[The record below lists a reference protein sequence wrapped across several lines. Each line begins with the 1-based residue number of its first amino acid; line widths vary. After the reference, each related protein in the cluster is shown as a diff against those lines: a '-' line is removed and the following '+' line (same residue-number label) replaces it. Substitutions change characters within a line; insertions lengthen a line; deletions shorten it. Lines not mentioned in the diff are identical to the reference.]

1 MKRENLC
8 AKIPKYSNLLWI
20 YIRRITYIRVLRW
33 EEFILK
39 AYSKE
44 NIRNVAI
51 AGHGA
56 RGKTTLAEA
65 MLYLAGASDRLG
77 KVADGNTVLDFDAE
91 EKKRKVSVSS
101 ALANLEWRD
110 RKINIIDTP
119 GLFDFEGGRAE
130 GLRAAESVIVVLS
143 CGHNVDVG
151 AEKTLRA
158 AGRKGLSKFI
168 VVTKCD
174 GEERDFFKTL
184 NSLKDKYGTAIC
196 PVVIPYVVG
205 GKVDCYVNF
214 LQNKAFKYDNGKAT
228 QVDMPSDA
236 LIDDIH
242 AAFTE
247 AVATA
252 DDDLMMKFFDGEEFT
267 HDEIVAG
274 LSQGVLDGTV
284 IPVYACSGLTT
295 DAVDLVLNG
304 ITKLAPAPKDEGDI
318 ACDPNGSLAAIC
330 FKTVADP
337 FIGKMSFFKVVS
349 GKITASTKPY
359 NARTEEE
366 EKMGKIV
373 MVKGAKQEDA
383 TEITAGDI
391 GVVTKLAGFK
401 TGDVMCDAKAPVELE
416 GVDFP
421 APCYSMAVN
430 VVKKGEEDK
439 VASGLNKLA
448 EEDGAMHFYTNKETK
463 EQIVSGLGEQHL
475 ESIVSKLKNKYGVDV
490 ELTAPRVAYRETI
503 RKSVDKQGRH
513 KKQSGG
519 HGQFGDVWIRFEP
532 YMGEEDFV
540 LTTDEVVGGAVP
552 KNFFPAVEKGL
563 LECVANGLIAGYP
576 MVGIKACLHDG
587 SYHPVD
593 SSEMAFKM
601 AARIAFKAA
610 VPEAAPTILEPVGT
624 LKAYVPDDNL
634 GDIISDVNKRR
645 GRVLGMGPA
654 EETMTQELVA
664 EVPMAEMSD
673 FAITLRSVTAG
684 RGSFTLEFARYED
697 APAHVAE
704 KVIAEAKLEDDE
716 D

>member
-1 MKRENLC
+1 MYPNNFEL
-8 AKIPKYSNLLWI
+8 PYSGQKMPYYLI
-20 YIRRITYIRVLRW
+20 IRSAINSIVQGGI
-33 EEFILK
+33 FLK
-39 AYSKE
+39 AYSTE
-44 NIRNVAI
+44 NIRNVVI
-51 AGHGA
+51 AGHGG

-65 MLYLAGASDRLG
+65 MLYISGASDRLG
-77 KVADGNTVLDFDAE
+77 KVADGNTVMDFDAE

-101 ALANLEWRD
+101 AVANLEWNNK
-110 RKINIIDTP
+110 KINIIDTP
-119 GLFDFEGGRAE
+119 GLFDFEGGRSE
-130 GLRAAESVIVVLS
+130 GIRAAEAAVVVLS
-143 CGHNVDVG
+143 ASHGVDVG
-151 AEKTLRA
+151 AEKALRS
-158 AGRKGLSKFI
+158 AGRRGLSKFI
-168 VVTKCD
+168 AVSKCD
-174 GEERDFFKTL
+174 GEDRDFYKTL
-184 NSLKDKYGTAIC
+184 NALKEKYSTAIC
-196 PVVIPYVVG
+196 PVVIPYMVG

-214 LQNKAFKYDNGKAT
+214 LQNKAFTYENGKPT
-228 QVDMPSDA
+228 QVDMPSDPV
-236 LIDDIH
+236 IDDIH

-247 AVATA
+247 AVASA
-252 DDDLMMKFFDGEEFT
+252 DDELMMKFFEGEEFT

-274 LSQGVLDGTV
+274 LSQGVAEGTV
-284 IPVYACSGLTT
+284 VPVYACSGLTT
-295 DAVDLVLNG
+295 DAVDLLLNG
-304 ITKLAPAPKDEGDI
+304 ITKLAPAPKGEADL
-318 ACDPNGSLAAIC
+318 ACDANGPLAAIC

-349 GKITASTKPY
+349 GKITPATKAY

-366 EKMGKIV
+366 EKMGKLV
-373 MVKGAKQEDA
+373 MVKGAKQEDV

-391 GVVTKLAGFK
+391 GVVTKLSGFK
-401 TGDVMCDAKAPVELE
+401 TGDVMCDAKNPVALD

-439 VASGLNKLA
+439 VASGLTKLA
-448 EEDGAMHFYTNKETK
+448 EEDGAMLFYTNKETK
-463 EQIVSGLGEQHL
+463 EQVISGLGEQHL
-475 ESIVSKLKNKYGVDV
+475 ESIVSKLKNKFGVEV

-503 RKSVDKQGRH
+503 RKVVDKQGRH

-540 LTTDEVVGGAVP
+540 FTSDEVVGGAVP

-563 LECVANGLIAGYP
+563 RDCIAGGLIAGYP

-610 VPEAAPTILEPVGT
+610 IPEASPAILEPVGT

-634 GDIISDVNKRR
+634 GDIIGDVNKRR

-654 EETMTQELVA
+654 EETQTQELVA

-673 FAITLRSVTAG
+673 FAIALRSVTAG
-684 RGSFTLEFARYED
+684 RGYFTLDFARYED
-697 APAHVAE
+697 APPHIKE
-704 KVIAEAKLEDDE
+704 KVIAEAKLEDDDE
-716 D
+716 

>member
-1 MKRENLC
+1 MSC
-8 AKIPKYSNLLWI
+8 
-20 YIRRITYIRVLRW
+20 YIIIRNAVNSIVQGGI
-33 EEFILK
+33 FLK
-39 AYSKE
+39 AYTTE
-44 NIRNVAI
+44 NIRNVVI
-51 AGHGA
+51 AGHGG

-65 MLYLAGASDRLG
+65 MLYISGASDRLG
-77 KVADGNTVLDFDAE
+77 KVADGNTVMDFDAE

-101 ALANLEWRD
+101 AVANLEWNNK
-110 RKINIIDTP
+110 KINIVDTP
-119 GLFDFEGGRAE
+119 GLFDFEGGRSE
-130 GLRAAESVIVVLS
+130 GIRAAEAIVVVLS
-143 CGHNVDVG
+143 ASHGVDVG
-151 AEKTLRA
+151 AEKALRA
-158 AGRKGLSKFI
+158 AGRRGLSKFI
-168 VVTKCD
+168 AVSKCD
-174 GEERDFFKTL
+174 GEDRDFYKTL
-184 NSLKDKYGTAIC
+184 NALKEKYSTAIC
-196 PVVIPYVVG
+196 PVVIPYMVG

-214 LQNKAFKYDNGKAT
+214 LQNKAFTYDNGKPT
-228 QVDMPSDA
+228 QVDMPSDPV
-236 LIDDIH
+236 IDDIH

-247 AVATA
+247 AVASA
-252 DDDLMMKFFDGEEFT
+252 DDELMMKFFEGEEFT

-274 LSQGVLDGTV
+274 LSQGVAEGTV
-284 IPVYACSGLTT
+284 VPVYACSGLTT
-295 DAVDLVLNG
+295 DAVDLLMNG
-304 ITKLAPAPKDEGDI
+304 ITKLAPAPKGEADL
-318 ACDPNGSLAAIC
+318 ACDPNGPLAAIC

-337 FIGKMSFFKVVS
+337 FIGKMSFFKVIS
-349 GKITASTKPY
+349 GKITPATKAY

-366 EKMGKIV
+366 EKMGKLV
-373 MVKGAKQEDA
+373 MVKGAKQEDV

-391 GVVTKLAGFK
+391 GVVTKLSGFK
-401 TGDVMCDAKAPVELE
+401 TGDVMCDAKNPVALD

-439 VASGLNKLA
+439 VASGLTKLA
-448 EEDGAMHFYTNKETK
+448 EEDGAMLFYTNKETK
-463 EQIVSGLGEQHL
+463 EQVISGLGEQHL
-475 ESIVSKLKNKYGVDV
+475 ESIVSKLKNKFGVEV

-503 RKSVDKQGRH
+503 RKVVDKQGRH

-540 LTTDEVVGGAVP
+540 FTSDEVVGGAVP

-563 LECVANGLIAGYP
+563 RDCIAGGLIAGYP

-610 VPEAAPTILEPVGT
+610 IPEASPAILEPVGT

-634 GDIISDVNKRR
+634 GDIIGDVNKRR

-654 EETMTQELVA
+654 EETQTQELVA

-673 FAITLRSVTAG
+673 FAIALRSVTAG
-684 RGSFTLEFARYED
+684 RGYFTLDFARYED
-697 APAHVAE
+697 APPHIKE
-704 KVIAEAKLEDDE
+704 KVIAEAKLEDDDE
-716 D
+716 

>member
-1 MKRENLC
+1 M
-8 AKIPKYSNLLWI
+8 
-20 YIRRITYIRVLRW
+20 
-33 EEFILK
+33 K

-77 KVADGNTVLDFDAE
+77 RVADGNTVLDFDAE

-101 ALANLEWRD
+101 ALAYFEWRD
-110 RKINIIDTP
+110 RKVNIIDTP
-119 GLFDFEGGRAE
+119 GLFDFEGARAE
-130 GLRAAESVIVVLS
+130 GLRAADSVIVVLS
-143 CGHNVDVG
+143 CGHSVDVG

-158 AGRKGLSKFI
+158 AGKKSLSKFI

-174 GEERDFFKTL
+174 GEDRDFFKTL

-205 GKVDCYVNF
+205 GKVECYVNF

-228 QVDMPSDA
+228 EVAMPTDA

-274 LSQGVLDGTV
+274 LSKGVLDGTV
-284 IPVYACSGLTT
+284 VPVYACSGLTT
-295 DAVDLVLNG
+295 DAVDLVMNG
-304 ITKLAPAPKDEGDI
+304 ITKLAPAPKDEAGI
-318 ACDPNGSLAAIC
+318 ACDPNGPLAAIC

-349 GKITASTKPY
+349 GKITAATKPF

-373 MVKGAKQEDA
+373 VVKGAKQDEA

-391 GVVTKLAGFK
+391 GVVTKLGGFK
-401 TGDVMCDAKAPVELE
+401 TGDVMCDAKNPVELA

-439 VASGLNKLA
+439 VASGLNKIA
-448 EEDGAMHFYTNKETK
+448 EEDGSMLFYTNKETK
-463 EQIVSGLGEQHL
+463 EQIVSGQGEQHL
-475 ESIVSKLKNKYGVDV
+475 ESIVSKLKNKYGVEV

-503 RKSVDKQGRH
+503 RKTVDKQGRH

-540 LTTDEVVGGAVP
+540 FTTDEVVGGAVP

-563 LECVANGLIAGYP
+563 LECIAGGLIAGYP

-610 VPEAAPTILEPVGT
+610 VPEAVPTILEPVGT

-673 FAITLRSVTAG
+673 FAIALRSVTAG
-684 RGSFTLEFARYED
+684 RGYFTLEFARYED